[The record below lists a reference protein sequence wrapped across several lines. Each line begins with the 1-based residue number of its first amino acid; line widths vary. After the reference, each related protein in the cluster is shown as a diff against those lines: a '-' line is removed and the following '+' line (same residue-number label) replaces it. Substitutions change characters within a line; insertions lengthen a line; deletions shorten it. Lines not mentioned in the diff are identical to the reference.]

1 MEGFYTSP
9 SGQVELRFS
18 GTETIEVRDEIY
30 WIHLLQGDDRDTA
43 NKQLTSGGPYDQ
55 YMDRLWERLR
65 GYCNKSSETELA
77 FFDLYCHLCW
87 QSDGPVELTPALI
100 PNVTVNWY
108 TKQTARRESNEP
120 FHVDFVIKTP
130 RVAGDCLAVIEVDG
144 PSHYADFNNGR
155 YQVSEEAYARH
166 LRRDKFLR
174 DSGFKVFRI
183 ANIEVMRIM

>member
-1 MEGFYTSP
+1 M
-9 SGQVELRFS
+9 Q
-18 GTETIEVRDEIY
+18 
-30 WIHLLQGDDRDTA
+30 A
-43 NKQLTSGGPYDQ
+43 
-55 YMDRLWERLR
+55 
-65 GYCNKSSETELA
+65 
-77 FFDLYCHLCW
+77 
-87 QSDGPVELTPALI
+87 DGPVDLTPALI

-183 ANIEVMRIM
+183 ANIEVMRIMQINDDEKKLAAFYDFFNEAVGDAVFVEKFALRDGAA